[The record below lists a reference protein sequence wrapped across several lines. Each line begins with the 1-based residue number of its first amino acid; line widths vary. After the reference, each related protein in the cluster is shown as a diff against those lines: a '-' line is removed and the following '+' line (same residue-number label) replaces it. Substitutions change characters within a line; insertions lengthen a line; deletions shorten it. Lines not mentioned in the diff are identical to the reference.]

1 MGAPGTRL
9 HLRAPSPALR
19 RAQSA
24 VAATTDASVRRR
36 IAWIW
41 GLLFLNVLPYSA
53 RSNLVP
59 IPVTLGKVVTQGALV
74 VAVLLAISVNRKVL
88 LRPNLFLLLLTVL
101 CVTSLMMSVRGYFGF
116 GSTIRA
122 ARLCAMVA
130 VLWLLTPWWGRH
142 DLLLLRYHRRALF
155 VVLAVVV
162 AGAVIMPGAAFGQA
176 GGGRLGGAIWPVP
189 PTQVA
194 EYAAGLAGTTVV
206 LWLAGAV
213 RSRGAAAVTAVGVV
227 LLVLTHTRT
236 ALVGFLLGVLVAG
249 LSLFL
254 TRARVRRALAV
265 TAIVGAL
272 VAVSF
277 APFLSSWFLR
287 GQSSGQLSNLTGRA
301 TVWTALLEQPRTGMN
316 TAFGYGLS
324 NDSFN
329 GLSID
334 SSWYS
339 AYLDQGLAGDAI
351 VGALLLL
358 LVTLA
363 VLSPRGPR
371 RAVAL
376 FLVTYCFVASF
387 TETGLGQASPYMLDL
402 AVAMSLLMPSFTPE
416 PPGAGPPELPPF

>member
-1 MGAPGTRL
+1 MAAPGARL
-9 HLRAPSPALR
+9 RLRAPSPALR
-19 RAQSA
+19 RARWA
-24 VAATTDASVRRR
+24 AATVSDASERRR
-36 IAWIW
+36 VAWIW

-53 RSNLVP
+53 RSSLVP
-59 IPVTLGKVVTQGALV
+59 MPVTLGKVVTQGALV
-74 VAVLLAISVNRKVL
+74 AAVVLAISVNRKVL
-88 LRPNLFLLLLTVL
+88 VRPNLFLLLLTVL

-116 GSTIRA
+116 GSTVRA

-130 VLWLLTPWWGRH
+130 VLWLLTPWWGRR
-142 DLLLLRYHRRALF
+142 DLLLLRYHRRALA

-162 AGAVIMPGAAFGQA
+162 AGAVLMPGTAFGQA

-213 RSRGAAAVTAVGVV
+213 RSRGAVVVTAAGVV

-236 ALVGFLLGVLVAG
+236 ALVGFLLGLLVAG

-265 TAIVGAL
+265 TAVVGAL
-272 VAVSF
+272 VAVTLS
-277 APFLSSWFLR
+277 PFLSSWFLR
-287 GQSSGQLSNLTGRA
+287 GESTGQLANLTGRA
-301 TVWTALLEQPRTGMN
+301 PVWTALLAQPRTAVN
-316 TAFGYGLS
+316 TAFGFGLS

-339 AYLDQGLAGDAI
+339 TYLDQGLAGDVL

-358 LVTLA
+358 LVLLA
-363 VLSPRGPR
+363 VLGPRGPR

-376 FLVTYCFVASF
+376 FLVTYCVVASF

-402 AVAMSLLMPSFTPE
+402 AVAMALLMPPLSPE
-416 PPGAGPPELPPF
+416 PPGAGPLELPPL